1 MGNKMETEKVKV
13 EFSKKD
19 YNKNY
24 YEKNKEWINNKIEC
38 ECGSVI
44 CVKHKNRHFNS
55 RIHKAFEKGNLLRSN
70 DENKN
75 NKER

>member
-1 MGNKMETEKVKV
+1 MGNKMETQQIV

-44 CVKHKNRHFNS
+44 CIKHKNRHFNS
-55 RIHKAFEKGNLLRSN
+55 NIHKAFERGRELRSN
-70 DENKN
+70 PENKN
-75 NKER
+75 DKER